1 MENVNSTQPDKL
13 MALLIKRVE
22 VNLAELTERHL
33 TVLRESI
40 FSNRAELRPSTLKSI
55 AMEEAEALLNFLKQ
69 TNFSPLERGEKF
81 HVAGFNAGAI
91 LRLNQVTRQFLL
103 HQLENHQI
111 APMLEIVDTYQ
122 RMIIEGFVQSI
133 DKANLVELERVRN
146 ILQHSDT

>member
-1 MENVNSTQPDKL
+1 MENVYSTQPDKL
-13 MALLIKRVE
+13 MALLTQRVE
-22 VNLAELTERHL
+22 DNLAELAERHL

-55 AMEEAEALLNFLKQ
+55 AMEEAEALLHFLKQ
-69 TNFSPLERGEKF
+69 TKFSPSERGEQL

-103 HQLENHQI
+103 QQLENHQI

-146 ILQHSDT
+146 ALQRSDN